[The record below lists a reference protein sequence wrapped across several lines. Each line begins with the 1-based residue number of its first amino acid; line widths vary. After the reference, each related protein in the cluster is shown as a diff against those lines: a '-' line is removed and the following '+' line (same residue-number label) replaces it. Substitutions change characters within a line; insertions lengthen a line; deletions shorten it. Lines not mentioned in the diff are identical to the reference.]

1 VTTAAAGTSSGTG
14 KNTARGRGAAPRRTL
29 ATGVRDLVV
38 LVLIVVMATLL
49 VRAFVVA
56 PFSIPSGSM
65 ENSLKVGDRIL
76 VDRMSYHFHGVR
88 RGDVVVFDGTDTF
101 GRLGNGK
108 GETDYVKRVIGL
120 PGDHVVCC
128 DSHLRI
134 TVNGTPLHEERY
146 LHPGDDPSDQR
157 FDIKVPP
164 GRLWLMG
171 DHRSD
176 SLDSRAHLGDP
187 GGGTVPV
194 DKVVGRVLV
203 VVWPL
208 DRLGGLRDVPVG
220 SAARRSP
227 PTGSEGRTR

>member
-1 VTTAAAGTSSGTG
+1 VVVV
-14 KNTARGRGAAPRRTL
+14 
-29 ATGVRDLVV
+29 AT
-38 LVLIVVMATLL
+38 ML
-49 VRAFVVA
+49 VRAFVIA

-65 ENSLKVGDRIL
+65 EQSLKVGDRIL
-76 VDRMSYHFHGVR
+76 VDRLSYRFHGVH

-101 GRLGNGK
+101 GRLGAGR

-128 DSHLRI
+128 DDRLRI
-134 TVNGTPLHEERY
+134 TVNGRPLDERRY
-146 LHPGDDPSDQR
+146 LHPGDDPSDLR
-157 FDIKVPP
+157 FDIRVPP

-194 DKVVGRVLV
+194 DKVVGRVMA

-208 DRLGGLRDVPVG
+208 GRLGGLRDVPVG

-227 PTGSEGRTR
+227 PTGTEGRTR